1 MLTIFGI
8 DHSAGADRYGFQ
20 QVCPAFIQQVTS
32 EACKAHQSHQST
44 STPIETEKHMGK
56 SKLLSIHFSAI
67 NIYQGNFQR
76 RVVVRFVGSMVK
88 NSLLNS

>member
-8 DHSAGADRYGFQ
+8 DLSAGADTYGFQ

-56 SKLLSIHFSAI
+56 SKLQSIYFNAI
-67 NIYQGNFQR
+67 N
-76 RVVVRFVGSMVK
+76 MH
-88 NSLLNS
+88 